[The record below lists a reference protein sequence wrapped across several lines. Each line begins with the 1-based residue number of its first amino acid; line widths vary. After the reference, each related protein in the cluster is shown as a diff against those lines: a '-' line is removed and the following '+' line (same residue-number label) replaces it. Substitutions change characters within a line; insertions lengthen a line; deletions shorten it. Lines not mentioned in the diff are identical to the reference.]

1 MIRRHAAPLALVTLF
16 ALAPLAALAQDGGIR
31 DVFKRVAGSVVV
43 IRTEEKML
51 TQWSGGE
58 MVSVGGLGSGV
69 LVSED
74 GKILTAAHV
83 VQAAAQIIVEFPSGE
98 VVRARPVA
106 AVPSADVAL
115 IQLERPPRSQMVVA
129 KMGNSDA
136 VEVGEEVF
144 IVGAPLGIS
153 HSLTVGHISA
163 RRDLDRTMS
172 GMFEAEF
179 FQTDA
184 AINQGNSG
192 GPMFDMK
199 GEVIGIVSH
208 MISPTGAYAG
218 LGFATTSNAAKAVLI
233 DKKAFWWGFDG
244 LDLEGDLALA
254 LNVPG
259 RGILVQ
265 RVAENSPASQLGL
278 QGGKVAAVIR
288 DQQLVLGGDVI
299 VAVAGI
305 ALTQPDAFKKIQSR
319 LEMMS
324 EGQTLV
330 VDVLR
335 KGERVQLQGK
345 MPKGSRD

>member
-1 MIRRHAAPLALVTLF
+1 MIRRPAALLALYLLAT
-16 ALAPLAALAQDGGIR
+16 LAPLAAAAQEATIR

-43 IRTEEKML
+43 IRTEEKTL

-69 LVSED
+69 LISED

-83 VQAAAQIIVEFPSGE
+83 IQAAAQIIVEFPSGE
-98 VVRARPVA
+98 IVRARPVA
-106 AVPSADVAL
+106 SVPSADVAL

-129 KMGNSDA
+129 KMGNSDG
-136 VEVGEEVF
+136 VEVGEEIF

-192 GPMFDMK
+192 GPMFNMN
-199 GEVIGIVSH
+199 GEVIGVVSH
-208 MISPTGAYAG
+208 MISPTGGYAG
-218 LGFATTSNAAKAVLI
+218 LGFATTSNAAKTVLV
-233 DKKAFWWGFDG
+233 DRKAFWWGFDG

-278 QGGKVAAVIR
+278 QGGKIAAVIK
-288 DQQLVLGGDVI
+288 DQPVILGGDII
-299 VAVAGI
+299 VAVAGVE
-305 ALTQPDAFKKIQSR
+305 LSQTDAFKKVQSR
-319 LEMMS
+319 LDMMS

-330 VDVLR
+330 VEVLR
-335 KGERVQLQGK
+335 RGERTQLQGQ
-345 MPKGSRD
+345 MPKGSK